1 MSFDMHIHSTA
12 SDGVFTPTYL
22 VDWAKEKG
30 LLGIAITDHDAVDGL
45 DEAIA
50 HGKEIGIKVVPG
62 IEISCK
68 FAGTEK
74 SVMEVHVLGYFID
87 YKQPAFVE
95 KLRELQEMRFSRAHR
110 IVAELEK
117 HSMTLD
123 KDFLGQYS
131 VCGSVGRA
139 VIAREMVKAGYV
151 STVGEAFEK
160 WLGEGKPGFVPRV
173 KITPDE
179 AIELIHSIGGVAV
192 LAHPALNEDDSTIA
206 PLAAAG
212 LQGLEAYHPTQNDEQ
227 SAEYRRI
234 ADELGLIV
242 TGGSDC
248 HDSRLGEY
256 LTTDENVE
264 KLHALA
270 WNKSW

>member
-1 MSFDMHIHSTA
+1 MGFDMHIHSTA
-12 SDGVFTPTYL
+12 SDGVFTPTQL

-30 LLGIAITDHDAVDGL
+30 LSGIAITDHDSVDGL

-50 HGKEIGIKVVPG
+50 RGKERGIKVVPG

-74 SVMEVHVLGYFID
+74 NVMEVHVLGYFID

-95 KLRELQEMRFSRAHR
+95 KLQELQAMRFSRAHR

-117 HSMTLD
+117 HGMTLD
-123 KDFLGQYS
+123 KEFLNQYS

-151 STVGEAFEK
+151 ETVGEAFEK
-160 WLGEGKPGFVPRV
+160 WLGEGKEAFVPRV
-173 KITPDE
+173 KITPVE
-179 AIELIHSIGGVAV
+179 AIELIHSIGGAAV
-192 LAHPALNEDDSTIA
+192 LAHPVLNEDDSTIP

-212 LQGLEAYHPTQNDEQ
+212 LQGLEVYHPAQTEDQ
-227 SAEYRRI
+227 SVEYRRI
-234 ADELGLIV
+234 AESLGLIV

-248 HDSRLGEY
+248 HDCRLGEY

-264 KLHALA
+264 KLHAFA
-270 WNKSW
+270 KNKSW